1 MATTH
6 KEIDREKYIKELL
19 PVRFLVGR
27 GRSFRKMRL
36 FEFED
41 KHNPIVITWQ
51 TKMAKFIHIEI
62 SPSHIFRVKIDK
74 VAKKKKEEVS

>member
-1 MATTH
+1 
-6 KEIDREKYIKELL
+6 
-19 PVRFLVGR
+19 
-27 GRSFRKMRL
+27 MRL